1 MSLGEN
7 SFQAVTVADGNHI
20 SCNHVC
26 KNFSWGMDSREFK
39 TEVMLISLGSCD
51 MVLGIQWLST
61 LGPIYRDFK
70 QLKMEFIYNDIPVS
84 LKGVPS
90 QKLKV
95 LEGKPSVK
103 LISNASQLCMIQ
115 VVQKQET
122 ICKPMNIEAVEG
134 TGSSLYPELEILKD
148 KYSSVFEEPQ
158 ELSPK
163 RGVHDHQ
170 IPLALGSSPVNI
182 RPYRYPLK
190 QKDVIEQLV
199 QEMLDRGIIQDSAS
213 PFSSPVVL
221 VGKKDGTW
229 RLCIDY
235 RELNKRTVKD
245 KFPIPVVEELI
256 DELAGSTVFTKLD
269 LRSGYHQLRLDPND
283 VFKTAFKTHRGHY
296 EFLVMPFGLTNAPA
310 SFQRWMNS
318 VFKL

>member
-7 SFQAVTVADGNHI
+7 SFQDVTVADGNHI

-51 MVLGIQWLST
+51 MILGIQWLST

-70 QLKMEFIYNDIPVS
+70 QLKMEFIYNDIHVS

-122 ICKPMNIEAVEG
+122 ISKPMNIEAVEG
-134 TGSSLYPELEILKD
+134 TWSSLYPELEILKD

-170 IPLALGSSPVNI
+170 IPLAPGSSPVNI

-190 QKDVIEQLV
+190 
-199 QEMLDRGIIQDSAS
+199 
-213 PFSSPVVL
+213 
-221 VGKKDGTW
+221 
-229 RLCIDY
+229 
-235 RELNKRTVKD
+235 
-245 KFPIPVVEELI
+245 
-256 DELAGSTVFTKLD
+256 
-269 LRSGYHQLRLDPND
+269 
-283 VFKTAFKTHRGHY
+283 
-296 EFLVMPFGLTNAPA
+296 
-310 SFQRWMNS
+310 
-318 VFKL
+318 